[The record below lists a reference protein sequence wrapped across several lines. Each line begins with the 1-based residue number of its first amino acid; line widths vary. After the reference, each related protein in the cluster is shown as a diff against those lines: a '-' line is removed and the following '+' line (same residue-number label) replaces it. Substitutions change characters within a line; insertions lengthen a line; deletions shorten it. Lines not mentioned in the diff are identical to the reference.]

1 MCVYI
6 YIIFYKLEFWK
17 VIGTHHGNTALSLG
31 GCCLERPVIY
41 LYDMRVHMPCTV
53 YVYSSISNKCNICTW
68 QSHMPTMTSDCLSLS
83 QTVCQ
88 EGYPQT
94 TTLCILAM
102 STFYTMHGWN
112 FCLGR
117 KLPKCQSNRWP
128 LWRPIYTIFIWL
140 VVSTPLKNISQLG
153 WLF

>member
-53 YVYSSISNKCNICTW
+53 YVYSSISNKCNIFTW

-88 EGYPQT
+88 EGYPRPQ
-94 TTLCILAM
+94 LCAFWLCPLSIPCMDGIFAW
-102 STFYTMHGWN
+102 GEN
-112 FCLGR
+112 
-117 KLPKCQSNRWP
+117 CQNVKA
-128 LWRPIYTIFIWL
+128 TDGHCEGQ
-140 VVSTPLKNISQLG
+140 STPFSSG
-153 WLF
+153 WWFQRLWKILVN